1 MEITTEQAGDE
12 ITYIYSRG
20 CAHGLAAQGEAWSK
34 ATPAPLRRTPLMQM
48 MRALW
53 GLPQP
58 TQEMAKTSPRAAG
71 PVAGARVLMM
81 LAGWPPGVVHG
92 GPETR
97 HSLGNGCET
106 RARSGRPPG
115 EGGLGMHSDP
125 RKLQAAK
132 TTPNEGQSVPTRA
145 GWGRG
150 GVGHALGSN

>member
-1 MEITTEQAGDE
+1 M
-12 ITYIYSRG
+12 
-20 CAHGLAAQGEAWSK
+20 L
-34 ATPAPLRRTPLMQM
+34 M

-58 TQEMAKTSPRAAG
+58 IQKIGKTSPRAAG

-106 RARSGRPPG
+106 RARSEKPPG
-115 EGGLGMHSDP
+115 EVPRGPMEKRGSDEAGSAALAVGGFLL
-125 RKLQAAK
+125 RI
-132 TTPNEGQSVPTRA
+132 
-145 GWGRG
+145 
-150 GVGHALGSN
+150 